1 MHEVNDLRNEW
12 NWVRGKHLICIH
24 WVVLHLNK
32 HLLRYGYTCY
42 CFNLS
47 IKAYQRTNN
56 ASIWTLKKVF
66 FNNFRWKTEYIYRNL
81 IFNYSGTK
89 RFYARSSINYNRHK
103 RFTIPCR
110 FRKEC
115 IFILLEATRL
125 IILLAFV
132 YMNSRP
138 I

>member
-12 NWVRGKHLICIH
+12 NWVRGKLLICIH
-24 WVVLHLNK
+24 WIVLHSNK
-32 HLLRYGYTCY
+32 YLLRCVTDLMFVQGH
-42 CFNLS
+42 
-47 IKAYQRTNN
+47 IIEPIRQ
-56 ASIWTLKKVF
+56 VF
-66 FNNFRWKTEYIYRNL
+66 GHCKNISEQFFAEKHNIYRNL
-81 IFNYSGTK
+81 IFNYSRKK
-89 RFYARSSINYNRHK
+89 RFSARSSINYNRHK

-110 FRKEC
+110 FQKEC
-115 IFILLEATRL
+115 IFILIEATRL